1 MRTKRDLGFEYI
13 DMTTPANSS
22 DNSIHIEMNDEN
34 QSIYQL
40 KAPFQITFISS
51 SGGSKDDLLNI
62 TTLSGKHSCHYQ
74 QMLSDHHKQCNAKNL
89 HIHDYFELLIVL
101 EGTISQM
108 IEDKE
113 YFYAPGSCCLINRS
127 LYHIEDYSGSARVLF
142 IGFSVDFIKELFEH
156 CNMADFPQEKE
167 ILDSAFYHFIMDDI
181 KNPGSKA
188 YLDFIPALGNQTSV
202 QMLHDINTSIMEVML
217 HPTFGATHQ
226 IKGLFSLLIA
236 SLSNPAYF
244 HCSKILLEENSD
256 VLIFARISH
265 LIEERNGR
273 VTRNELAH
281 QLNYSGDYINRIV
294 NKFTGLCLFDYSM
307 NFCMKKAAD
316 ELVHSEKTIG
326 EIANG
331 LHFSNRTH
339 FYKLFKEK
347 YGVTPKE
354 FRTANMERLPPHN
367 E

>member
-1 MRTKRDLGFEYI
+1 MNFEYPH
-13 DMTTPANSS
+13 MSAPANSS
-22 DNSIHIEMNDEN
+22 NNSIHIEINEDN
-34 QSIYQL
+34 HSIYQI
-40 KAPFQITFISS
+40 KAPFQITFISC
-51 SGGSKDDLLNI
+51 SGNSKNDLLNI
-62 TTLSGKHSCHYQ
+62 TTLSGQHSCHYQ
-74 QMLSDHHKQCNAKNL
+74 QMLSDHHRQYSAKNL

-101 EGTISQM
+101 EGTVSQM

-113 YFYAPGSCCLINRS
+113 YFYTPGSCCLINRS
-127 LYHIEDYSGSARVLF
+127 LYHLEDYSGSARVLF

-156 CNMADFPQEKE
+156 CNVADFPQEKE
-167 ILDSAFYHFIMDDI
+167 ILDSEFYHFIMDDM
-181 KNPGSKA
+181 KSPGSKA
-188 YLDFIPALGNQTSV
+188 YLDFIPAFGNQTSTNV
-202 QMLHDINTSIMEVML
+202 LHSINTSIMEVML

-236 SLSNPAYF
+236 NLSNPAYF

-265 LIEERNGR
+265 LIEEKNGR
-273 VTRNELAH
+273 ITRGELSR
-281 QLNYSGDYINRIV
+281 QLNYSGDYINRII

-316 ELVHSEKTIG
+316 ELIHSDKTIG
-326 EIANG
+326 EIATE

-347 YGVTPKE
+347 YGVTPRE
-354 FRTANMERLPPHN
+354 YRSVN
-367 E
+367 EGSTS

>member
-1 MRTKRDLGFEYI
+1 MS
-13 DMTTPANSS
+13 AAAVSS
-22 DNSIHIEMNDEN
+22 DNSIHIEMSEDNH
-34 QSIYQL
+34 SVYQI
-40 KAPFQITFISS
+40 KVPFQITFISC
-51 SGGSKDDLLNI
+51 SGGLPQDLLSI
-62 TTLSGKHSCHYQ
+62 TTLSGQHDCHYQ
-74 QMLSDHHKQCNAKNL
+74 QTLSVHHKQYGAKNL
-89 HIHDYFELLIVL
+89 HLHDYFELLVVL
-101 EGTISQM
+101 EGTIGQM

-113 YFYAPGSCCLINRS
+113 YFYTPGSCCLINRS
-127 LYHIEDYSGSARVLF
+127 LYHLENYTDRAKVLF
-142 IGFSVDFIKELFEH
+142 IGFSVDFIKELFEQ
-156 CNMADFPQEKE
+156 CNTADFPQEKE
-167 ILDSAFYHFIMDDI
+167 ILNSSFYKFIMDDI
-181 KNPGSKA
+181 KNPGSKT

-202 QMLHDINTSIMEVML
+202 QMLHDVNTSIMEVML

-236 SLSNPAYF
+236 SLSNPEYF

-265 LIEERNGR
+265 LIEERSGR
-273 VTRNELAH
+273 VTRDELSR

-316 ELVHSEKTIG
+316 ELLHSKKTIG
-326 EIANG
+326 EIAND

-347 YGVTPKE
+347 YGMTPKE
-354 FRTANMERLPPHN
+354 FRFANKE
-367 E
+367 